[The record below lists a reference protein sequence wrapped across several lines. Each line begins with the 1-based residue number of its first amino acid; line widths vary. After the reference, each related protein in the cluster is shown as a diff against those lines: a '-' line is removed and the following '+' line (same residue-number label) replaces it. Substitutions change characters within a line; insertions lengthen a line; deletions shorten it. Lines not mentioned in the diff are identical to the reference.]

1 MCCFLN
7 FLFSIGVVMTMC
19 VVHTARILEKAN
31 LQDWL
36 EDRSLPLVIDEERL
50 ITNQNNCMT
59 DPRKHKKATKH

>member
-1 MCCFLN
+1 
-7 FLFSIGVVMTMC
+7 MTMC

-36 EDRSLPLVIDEERL
+36 EDRSLPLVIDEEQL